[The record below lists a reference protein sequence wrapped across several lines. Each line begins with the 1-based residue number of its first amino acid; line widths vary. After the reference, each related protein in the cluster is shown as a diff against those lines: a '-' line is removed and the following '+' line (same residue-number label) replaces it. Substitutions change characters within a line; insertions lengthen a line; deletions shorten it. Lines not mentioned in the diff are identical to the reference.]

1 MLDFRICEWYCLY
14 ELLYYMHVGQDGC
27 TVHTHGF
34 LHVLIFPN
42 FQAHGEAL
50 ANGVQKRNA
59 NELVFPGGE

>member
-1 MLDFRICEWYCLY
+1 MLDFRICEWYCLH

-50 ANGVQKRNA
+50 ANGV
-59 NELVFPGGE
+59 